1 MTDPNLDRATA
12 NIVAVAARPDIGGL
26 GAAELSRLANAI
38 EQANKEKN
46 MDATAPVYQLPQIR
60 IPATWL
66 LYAAALA
73 VFGIALFMMS
83 WATPPAGPA
92 GNLAAGNA
100 PVSDEGEDKP
110 KGQER
115 KVPDAAVDKGRLTGP
130 DFDFFKYYSQ
140 SEAGAAAV
148 VPQYDL
154 PLDSA
159 KIANTKPRRVQNLL
173 NNEDAMRLLRENGFV
188 VLPEAVG
195 HDLGDIYDLLKRED
209 VPLVITPDVILHLFH
224 ICFDET
230 LKDLEEEVLAWDMLD
245 MTVNL
250 LDSQKKG
257 YEQSMANLQAGNM
270 TPEQVDQQRRLGEA
284 YRRNVAYLSVAH
296 KLLAEIPRERK
307 AERNRDGEQTGRIIE
322 SGART
327 AEVPDY
333 VAELVGAELK
343 LMAVHK
349 GPDASPIFGYK
360 EDYSQYVP
368 RGHYT
373 RSELLKKY
381 FNAMMWFGRATFLF
395 HEIPQG
401 NARITAN
408 PPVTPEMADRMTLQA
423 ALLANDIEGASIS
436 AMSDRPKWAM
446 AVRGD
451 VSLKDL
457 WMRVYASTAFFVGAA
472 DDLTP
477 AEYNATLGGADPRS
491 LTDTKALR
499 KFMEGLEALPL
510 ARIYGGTA
518 GIAAWGWGTELFKEG
533 LRAVQGM
540 RLMGQRYIP
549 DSEAMGRLVYPNVD
563 QPLEHTVPL
572 EQRFTYTS
580 SDRGP
585 IRGFPR
591 GLDVMHVMGSDR
603 AMDLLAEGGDAA
615 WKNYPETAKLIRS
628 EWDTLTAKDW
638 NQNLY
643 YGWLYALKP
652 LLDAKETRKGYPTY
666 MQTQAFEDRALTA
679 ALASWAQL
687 RHDTILYA
695 KQSYTMMAGGG
706 VPREPRVVGFVEP
719 LPEFYARMHS
729 LCRMM
734 ERGLGALNILA
745 PKAERRLKR
754 LTQMVE
760 RLKRISDEEL
770 QNKELSAEDYKYI
783 KDFAGSV
790 AWTLQPE
797 YGELDS
803 RALRT
808 DVVADVHTDGNSKQ
822 VLEVGTGKLRMCAI
836 AYLNPDGDLLVGFG
850 PVLTFHEFKHPMKDR
865 LTDEAWQNM
874 LDGGW
879 TPAEPHWIKN
889 FTSK

>member
-1 MTDPNLDRATA
+1 MTDPNLERATS
-12 NIVAVAARPDIGGL
+12 NIVRVAAGGDASL
-26 GAAELSRLANAI
+26 SPSELSRLTSAI
-38 EQANKEKN
+38 EQASKEKT
-46 MDATAPVYQLPQIR
+46 MDATVPVYQLPQIR

-66 LYAAALA
+66 MYAAALA
-73 VFGIALFMMS
+73 VFAIALFMMS
-83 WATPPAGPA
+83 WATPPGGPV
-92 GNLAAGNA
+92 GNLAAGNT
-100 PVSDEGEDKP
+100 PVSGEDEDKP
-110 KGQER
+110 EGEER
-115 KVPDAAVDKGRLTGP
+115 KVPEAAVDKGRLTGP
-130 DFDFFKYYSQ
+130 DFDFFKYYTQ
-140 SEAGAAAV
+140 SEAGAEAI
-148 VPQYDL
+148 VPQYEL
-154 PLDSA
+154 PLDSS
-159 KIANTKPRRVQNLL
+159 KIANTKPKRVQNLL

-188 VLPEAVG
+188 VLPDAVG
-195 HDLGDIYDLLKRED
+195 HDLGSIYAQLKREE
-209 VPLVITPDVILHLFH
+209 VPMVITPDVILHLFH

-230 LKDLEEEVLAWDMLD
+230 LKDLEEEVLSWDMLD

-250 LDSQKKG
+250 LESQKKG
-257 YEQSMANLQAGNM
+257 YEQSMANLQSGDM
-270 TPEQVDQQRRLGEA
+270 TPDQVDQQRRLGEA

-296 KLLAEIPRERK
+296 KLLGEVPRERK
-307 AERNRDGEQTGRIIE
+307 AERDQHGEETGRMIE
-322 SGART
+322 SGARSV
-327 AEVPDY
+327 EVPDY
-333 VAELVGAELK
+333 VAELVDAELK
-343 LMAVHK
+343 LMTAHE
-349 GPDASPIFGYK
+349 GPEASPIFGYK

-373 RSELLKKY
+373 RTDLLKKY
-381 FNAMMWFGRATFLF
+381 FNAMMWYGRATFLF
-395 HEIPQG
+395 HEIPQA

-408 PPVTPEMADRMTLQA
+408 PAVTADMADRMTLQA
-423 ALLANDIEGASIS
+423 ALLANDIEGASIA
-436 AMSDRPKWAM
+436 AMTDRPKWAM
-446 AVRGD
+446 TVRGD
-451 VSLKDL
+451 VTLKDL

-477 AEYNATLGGADPRS
+477 AEYRSTLAGADPRS
-491 LTDTKALR
+491 LADTKALR

-518 GIAAWGWGTELFKEG
+518 GITAWGWGTELFKEG

-563 QPLEHTVPL
+563 KPLEHSVPL
-572 EQRFTYTS
+572 EKRFTLTM

-591 GLDVMHVMGSDR
+591 GLDVMHAMGSDR
-603 AMDLLAEGGDAA
+603 AMELLTEGGDAA
-615 WKNYPETAKLIRS
+615 WQNYPETAKLIRS
-628 EWDTLTAKDW
+628 EWDTLPPKDW

-643 YGWLYALKP
+643 YGWLYTLKP
-652 LLDAKETRKGYPTY
+652 LLAAKATRKGYPTY

-719 LPEFYARMHS
+719 LPEFYARMDS

-734 ERGLGALNILA
+734 ERGLGALNILS

-754 LTQMVE
+754 LIQMVE
-760 RLKRISDEEL
+760 RLKRISEEEL

-783 KDFAGSV
+783 KDFADSV
-790 AWTLQPE
+790 AWTLKPE

-808 DVVADVHTDGNSKQ
+808 DIVADVHTDGNSKQ
-822 VLEVGTGKLRMCAI
+822 VLEVGTGKLRMCAV
-836 AYLNPDGDLLVGFG
+836 AYLNPDGELLVGFG

-865 LTDEAWQNM
+865 LTDEAWQKM
-874 LDGGW
+874 LESGK
-879 TPAEPHWIKN
+879 TPVEPHWIKN
-889 FTSK
+889 FTSR